1 MLSVTNINSLNFS
14 HDSHLRTAIAR
25 ARDVATMSAAQDG
38 SLDLRHED
46 HRALYAYWHGK
57 RSGDRLPGRA
67 DVDPAE
73 LRQLLPRLALIDVL
87 RGDQGP
93 AFRYRLTGT
102 EIVSRAGRDPTG
114 KRFEEL
120 YSGDY
125 LKTANETYRQVVE
138 TGRPHT
144 SDRVYPLVPGREY
157 MRYDRLLL
165 PLAGDGVTVDM
176 VMLLIVVLEHRNID
190 PRWPS

>member
-1 MLSVTNINSLNFS
+1 MGDLQDTGLELR
-14 HDSHLRTAIAR
+14 HDDQRTLYDYWRARQRSGRLPAR
-25 ARDVATMSAAQDG
+25 ADIDPA
-38 SLDLRHED
+38 DLRH
-46 HRALYAYWHGK
+46 
-57 RSGDRLPGRA
+57 
-67 DVDPAE
+67 
-73 LRQLLPRLALIDVL
+73 LLPRLALIDVL
-87 RGDQGP
+87 REDHDL

-102 EIVSRAGRDPTG
+102 EIVNRAGRDPTG

-120 YSGDY
+120 YRGDY
-125 LKTANETYRQVVE
+125 LQTANATYRQVVD

-176 VMLLIVVLEHRNID
+176 VMLLIIVLEHRSID
-190 PRWPS
+190 

>member
-1 MLSVTNINSLNFS
+1 MGDLQDTGLELR
-14 HDSHLRTAIAR
+14 HDDQRTLYDYWRARQRSGRLPAR
-25 ARDVATMSAAQDG
+25 ADIDPA
-38 SLDLRHED
+38 DLRH
-46 HRALYAYWHGK
+46 
-57 RSGDRLPGRA
+57 
-67 DVDPAE
+67 
-73 LRQLLPRLALIDVL
+73 LLPRLALIDVL
-87 RGDQGP
+87 REDHDL

-102 EIVSRAGRDPTG
+102 EIVNRAGRDPTG

-125 LKTANETYRQVVE
+125 LQTAHATYRQVVD

-176 VMLLIVVLEHRNID
+176 VMLLIIVLEHSRVD
-190 PRWPS
+190 RSWPS

>member
-1 MLSVTNINSLNFS
+1 MGDLQDTGLELR
-14 HDSHLRTAIAR
+14 HDDQRALYDYWRARQRSGRLPAR
-25 ARDVATMSAAQDG
+25 ADIDPA
-38 SLDLRHED
+38 DLRH
-46 HRALYAYWHGK
+46 
-57 RSGDRLPGRA
+57 
-67 DVDPAE
+67 
-73 LRQLLPRLALIDVL
+73 LLPRLALIDVL
-87 RGDQGP
+87 REGHDL

-102 EIVSRAGRDPTG
+102 EIVNRAGRDPTG

-120 YSGDY
+120 YRGDY
-125 LKTANETYRQVVE
+125 LETAKATYRQVVD

-176 VMLLIVVLEHRNID
+176 VMLLIIVLEHRSID
-190 PRWPS
+190 

>member
-1 MLSVTNINSLNFS
+1 MGDLQDTGLELR
-14 HDSHLRTAIAR
+14 HDDQRTLYDYWRARQRSGRLPAR
-25 ARDVATMSAAQDG
+25 ADIDPA
-38 SLDLRHED
+38 DLRH
-46 HRALYAYWHGK
+46 
-57 RSGDRLPGRA
+57 
-67 DVDPAE
+67 
-73 LRQLLPRLALIDVL
+73 LLPRLALIDVL
-87 RGDQGP
+87 REDHDL

-102 EIVSRAGRDPTG
+102 EIVNRAGRDPTG

-120 YSGDY
+120 YHGDY
-125 LKTANETYRQVVE
+125 LQTAHATYRQVVD

-176 VMLLIVVLEHRNID
+176 VMLLIIVLEHSRVD
-190 PRWPS
+190 RSWPS

>member
-1 MLSVTNINSLNFS
+1 MGDL
-14 HDSHLRTAIAR
+14 
-25 ARDVATMSAAQDG
+25 QDTG
-38 SLDLRHED
+38 LELRHD
-46 HRALYAYWHGK
+46 DQRALYDYWRARQ
-57 RSGDRLPGRA
+57 RSGRLPARA
-67 DVDPAE
+67 DIDPAD
-73 LRQLLPRLALIDVL
+73 LRRLLPRLALIDVL
-87 RGDQGP
+87 REGHDL

-102 EIVSRAGRDPTG
+102 EIVNRAGRDPTG

-120 YSGDY
+120 YRGDY
-125 LKTANETYRQVVE
+125 LQTANATYRQVVD

-176 VMLLIVVLEHRNID
+176 VMLLIIVLEHRSID
-190 PRWPS
+190 